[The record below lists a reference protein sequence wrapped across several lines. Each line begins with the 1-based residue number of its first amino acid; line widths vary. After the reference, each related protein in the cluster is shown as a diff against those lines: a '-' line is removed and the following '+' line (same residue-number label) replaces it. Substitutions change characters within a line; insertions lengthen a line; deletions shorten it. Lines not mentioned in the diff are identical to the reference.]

1 MNNLQELKQR
11 LEAKKQENRERLSNL
26 IESKKIELEI
36 SKLDSP
42 YFEKQSLIQEDIDNL
57 NAVTTMIQEK
67 QAKHDKK
74 LRRTFGLGE
83 IPSSIVTIASNVMY
97 SKLEDREELMI
108 ASKLPLDLMETL
120 VASIGR
126 PAWFNPKE
134 VQIED
139 EVPYDLAEL
148 KDSIKL
154 AYIAMDLVSEP
165 DLSKLTEENFE
176 RRFKAARLQ
185 AEELMANTIKYVND
199 EEVIVYN

>member
-1 MNNLQELKQR
+1 MKNLEELKQR

-26 IESKKIELEI
+26 IESKRIELEI

-154 AYIAMDLVSEP
+154 AYIAMDLVGEP

>member
-1 MNNLQELKQR
+1 MKNLEELKQR
-11 LEAKKQENRERLSNL
+11 LEAKKQENKERLSNL

-36 SKLDSP
+36 TKLDSP

-83 IPSSIVTIASNVMY
+83 LPSSIVTIASNVMY

>member
-1 MNNLQELKQR
+1 MNNLEELKQR

-36 SKLDSP
+36 TKLDSP

-120 VASIGR
+120 VNSIGR

-148 KDSIKL
+148 KDSIKI

>member
-1 MNNLQELKQR
+1 MKNLEELKQR

-36 SKLDSP
+36 TKLDSP

-120 VASIGR
+120 VNSIGR

-139 EVPYDLAEL
+139 EVHYDLAEL

>member
-1 MNNLQELKQR
+1 MNNLEELKQR

-36 SKLDSP
+36 TKLDSP

-120 VASIGR
+120 VNSIGR

-154 AYIAMDLVSEP
+154 AYMAMDLVSEP

>member
-36 SKLDSP
+36 TKLDSP

-83 IPSSIVTIASNVMY
+83 IPSSILTIASNVMY

-148 KDSIKL
+148 KDSIKI

>member
-1 MNNLQELKQR
+1 MKNLEELKQR

-36 SKLDSP
+36 TKLDSP

-83 IPSSIVTIASNVMY
+83 VPSSIVTIASNVMY

-139 EVPYDLAEL
+139 EVFYDLAEL

-185 AEELMANTIKYVND
+185 AEVLMANTIKYVND

>member
-26 IESKKIELEI
+26 IESKRIELEI
-36 SKLDSP
+36 TKLDSP

-165 DLSKLTEENFE
+165 DLSKLTEDNFE

>member
-1 MNNLQELKQR
+1 MNNLEELKQR

-36 SKLDSP
+36 TKLDST

-83 IPSSIVTIASNVMY
+83 IPSSILTIAANVMY

-120 VASIGR
+120 VNSIGR

>member
-1 MNNLQELKQR
+1 MKNLEELKQR

-36 SKLDSP
+36 TKLDSP

-83 IPSSIVTIASNVMY
+83 IPSSILTIAANVMY

-165 DLSKLTEENFE
+165 NLSKLTEDNFE
-176 RRFKAARLQ
+176 RRFFTARLQ

>member
-1 MNNLQELKQR
+1 MKNLEELKQR

-36 SKLDSP
+36 TKLDSP

-139 EVPYDLAEL
+139 EVFYDLAEL

-185 AEELMANTIKYVND
+185 AEVLMANTIKYVND

>member
-11 LEAKKQENRERLSNL
+11 LEAKKQENKERLSNL
-26 IESKKIELEI
+26 IESKRIELEI

-120 VASIGR
+120 VNSIGR

>member
-1 MNNLQELKQR
+1 MKNLEELKQR

-36 SKLDSP
+36 TKLDSP

-57 NAVTTMIQEK
+57 NAIVTMIQEK

-134 VQIED
+134 VHIED

-154 AYIAMDLVSEP
+154 AYIAMGLVSEP

-176 RRFKAARLQ
+176 RRFKSAQLQ
-185 AEELMANTIKYVND
+185 AEELQANTLKYIDSD
-199 EEVIVYN
+199 ETVEYE

>member
-1 MNNLQELKQR
+1 MKNLEELKQR
-11 LEAKKQENRERLSNL
+11 LEAKKQENKERLSNL

-36 SKLDSP
+36 TKLDSP

-120 VASIGR
+120 VTSIGR

>member
-1 MNNLQELKQR
+1 MKNLEELKQR
-11 LEAKKQENRERLSNL
+11 LEAKKLENKERLSNL
-26 IESKKIELEI
+26 IESKRLELEI
-36 SKLDSP
+36 TKLDSP

-185 AEELMANTIKYVND
+185 AEELMANTIKYVSD

>member
-1 MNNLQELKQR
+1 MKNLEELKQR
-11 LEAKKQENRERLSNL
+11 LEAKKQENRERLTNL
-26 IESKKIELEI
+26 IESKRIELEI
-36 SKLDSP
+36 TKLDSP

-139 EVPYDLAEL
+139 EVHYDLAEL

-154 AYIAMDLVSEP
+154 AYMAMDLVSEP

>member
-1 MNNLQELKQR
+1 MKNLEELKQR
-11 LEAKKQENRERLSNL
+11 LEAKKQENKERLANL
-26 IESKKIELEI
+26 IESKRIELEI
-36 SKLDSP
+36 TKLDSP

-57 NAVTTMIQEK
+57 NAIVTMIQEK

-83 IPSSIVTIASNVMY
+83 IPSLIVTIAANVMY

-154 AYIAMDLVSEP
+154 AYMAMDLVSEP

>member
-11 LEAKKQENRERLSNL
+11 LEAKKQENRERLANL
-26 IESKKIELEI
+26 IETKKIELEI
-36 SKLDSP
+36 TKLDSP

-57 NAVTTMIQEK
+57 NAIVTMIQEK

-83 IPSSIVTIASNVMY
+83 IPSSIVTIAANVMY

>member
-1 MNNLQELKQR
+1 MKNLEELKQR

-36 SKLDSP
+36 TKLDSP

-83 IPSSIVTIASNVMY
+83 IPSSILTIAANVMY

-154 AYIAMDLVSEP
+154 AYIAIDGTVCTTL
-165 DLSKLTEENFE
+165 DD
-176 RRFKAARLQ
+176 ARAIS
-185 AEELMANTIKYVND
+185 AEYK
-199 EEVIVYN
+199 

>member
-1 MNNLQELKQR
+1 MKNLEELKQR
-11 LEAKKQENRERLSNL
+11 LEAKKQENKEWLSNL

-36 SKLDSP
+36 TKLDSP

-139 EVPYDLAEL
+139 EVHYDLAEL

-165 DLSKLTEENFE
+165 DLSKLTEDNFE

>member
-1 MNNLQELKQR
+1 MKNLEELKQR
-11 LEAKKQENRERLSNL
+11 LEAKKLENRERLSNL

-36 SKLDSP
+36 TKLDSP

>member
-1 MNNLQELKQR
+1 MKNLEELKQR

-26 IESKKIELEI
+26 IESKRIELEI
-36 SKLDSP
+36 SKLDNP

-57 NAVTTMIQEK
+57 NAVITMIQEK

-83 IPSSIVTIASNVMY
+83 IPSLIVTIASNVMY

-120 VASIGR
+120 VESIGR

-139 EVPYDLAEL
+139 GVPYDLAEL

-154 AYIAMDLVSEP
+154 AYMAMDLVSEP
-165 DLSKLTEENFE
+165 DYSKLTEENFE

-185 AEELMANTIKYVND
+185 ADELMANTIKYVND

>member
-1 MNNLQELKQR
+1 MKNLEELKQR
-11 LEAKKQENRERLSNL
+11 LEAKKLENRERLSNL

-36 SKLDSP
+36 TKLDSP

-83 IPSSIVTIASNVMY
+83 IPSLIVTIAANVMY

-120 VASIGR
+120 VNSIGR

>member
-1 MNNLQELKQR
+1 MKNLQELKQR

-26 IESKKIELEI
+26 IESKRIELEI

-57 NAVTTMIQEK
+57 NAVTTMIQAK

-83 IPSSIVTIASNVMY
+83 IPSSILTIATNVMY

-185 AEELMANTIKYVND
+185 AEELMANTIKYVNA

>member
-26 IESKKIELEI
+26 IESKRIELEI
-36 SKLDSP
+36 TKLDSP

-120 VASIGR
+120 VNSIGR

-134 VQIED
+134 VQIGD

-199 EEVIVYN
+199 KEVIVYN

>member
-1 MNNLQELKQR
+1 MRNLEELKQR

-26 IESKKIELEI
+26 IESKRLELEI
-36 SKLDSP
+36 TKLDSP

-67 QAKHDKK
+67 QAKHNKK

-83 IPSSIVTIASNVMY
+83 IPSLIVTIASNVMY

-120 VASIGR
+120 VNSIGR

-154 AYIAMDLVSEP
+154 AYMAMDLVSEP

>member
-1 MNNLQELKQR
+1 MKNLEELKQR

-36 SKLDSP
+36 TKLDSP

-139 EVPYDLAEL
+139 EVHYDLAEL

>member
-36 SKLDSP
+36 TKLDSP

-83 IPSSIVTIASNVMY
+83 IPSSILTIASNVMY

-199 EEVIVYN
+199 EEVIEYN

>member
-36 SKLDSP
+36 TKLDSP

-120 VASIGR
+120 VNSIGR

>member
-1 MNNLQELKQR
+1 MKNLEELKQR

-26 IESKKIELEI
+26 IESKRIELEI
-36 SKLDSP
+36 TKLDSP

-83 IPSSIVTIASNVMY
+83 IPSLIVTIASNVMY

>member
-1 MNNLQELKQR
+1 MKNLEELKQR

-36 SKLDSP
+36 TKLDSP

-120 VASIGR
+120 VTSIGR

-148 KDSIKL
+148 KDSIKI

>member
-1 MNNLQELKQR
+1 MKNLEELKQR
-11 LEAKKQENRERLSNL
+11 LEAKKQENKERLSNL

-36 SKLDSP
+36 TKLDSP

-57 NAVTTMIQEK
+57 NAVTTMIREK

-120 VASIGR
+120 VTSIGR

-148 KDSIKL
+148 KDSIKI

>member
-36 SKLDSP
+36 TKLDSP

-83 IPSSIVTIASNVMY
+83 IPSLIVTIASNVMY

-120 VASIGR
+120 VNSIGR

>member
-1 MNNLQELKQR
+1 MKNLEELKQR

-26 IESKKIELEI
+26 IESKRIELEI

-120 VASIGR
+120 VTSIGR

>member
-36 SKLDSP
+36 TKLDSP

>member
-1 MNNLQELKQR
+1 MKNLEELKQR
-11 LEAKKQENRERLSNL
+11 LEAKKQENRERLTNL
-26 IESKKIELEI
+26 IESKRIELEI
-36 SKLDSP
+36 TKLDSP

-120 VASIGR
+120 VNSIGR

-139 EVPYDLAEL
+139 EVHYDLAEL

-154 AYIAMDLVSEP
+154 AYMAMDLVSEP

>member
-1 MNNLQELKQR
+1 MKNLEELKQR

-26 IESKKIELEI
+26 IESKRIELEI

-83 IPSSIVTIASNVMY
+83 IPSSIVTIALNVMY

-154 AYIAMDLVSEP
+154 AYMAMDLVSEP